1 MPYKN
6 VTSSRNLLCDGETKK
21 LRKLK
26 VQTRLNLFMTWRDQK
41 KLRKLKVET
50 TLNLFMTGKNLLK
63 LVNTPLSESYET
75 QSHCSV

>member
-1 MPYKN
+1 
-6 VTSSRNLLCDGETKK
+6 
-21 LRKLK
+21 
-26 VQTRLNLFMTWRDQK
+26 MTWRDQK